1 MKSVLRIERG
11 SFVLNNVFRYY
22 DYDKIQRDL
31 LRNEEKGYFE
41 VSFSSFLSIK
51 AGVCEEIS

>member
-51 AGVCEEIS
+51 AGVCKKIS